1 MNDENARD
9 RELLTPLRDV
19 QFAPGGDDQEFLNTV
34 HHRVTVRRRQRTIRT
49 SVVSSLAVVL
59 LVVAIMNQSSL
70 FDPDY
75 GPLLNEDNMA
85 YLGWTDDELADVTTY
100 YDELFSYDTDEDDLT
115 ERISSEMSILFDDD
129 PIYDPV
135 DYRAM
140 YDDEVQEQV
149 LEQLKEFSIFDT
161 PIENPSTGRGEI

>member
-1 MNDENARD
+1 MNDDNARD
-9 RELLTPLRDV
+9 RELLTPLREV
-19 QFAPGGDDQEFLNTV
+19 HFAPDSDDHEFLSTV
-34 HHRVTVRRRQRTIRT
+34 RHRVTVRRHHRTIRT
-49 SVVSSLAVVL
+49 SVVSSLAVVVL
-59 LVVAIMNQSSL
+59 IVAIVNQSNL
-70 FDPDY
+70 FGPEY
-75 GPLLNEDNMA
+75 GQLLNEDNMA

-100 YDELFSYDTDEDDLT
+100 YDELFSFDSGEDDLT

-135 DYRAM
+135 DYLAM

-161 PIENPSTGRGEI
+161 PIESPSTGRGEI